1 MRKRLLL
8 VLFIFSLFLILLV
21 FFRVIDA
28 DELAF
33 LTAARETLKGKVC
46 YRDFFLPQM
55 PFSFLF
61 LIPFANWGITG
72 FFLGRILNLG
82 LGIIFGL
89 LLFKYLFLRIEGSDL
104 GEPKE
109 EMIRL
114 GFIFI
119 TLFYFANGLILAW
132 VPVNK
137 PHILVNL
144 FNLLSLFFL
153 YQEKYLLS
161 GLFLGLAG
169 ETRAIFLLF
178 LPFYLYYLYRFRNKR
193 GMGRLLLGFLLS
205 QSIGLYYFLSAPQ
218 NFFLDNIYY
227 HLVRGEIRDG
237 ILSRLFSDE
246 ILFGRFFTL
255 VKVFVLPQ
263 NFLLFILTVL
273 AFYHYRKNPQL
284 YHFEFF
290 ALILGITTFTLYYL
304 IVAPAH
310 FQYFIQVLPFLLI
323 FNLPFFLSRIPKKG
337 VKFPFLL
344 VTLFYLFGSAFTI
357 YNYAS
362 GLHPFYQRYR
372 IGLIKK
378 LVDEIER
385 NSIPEE
391 EILVFYPNLPVL
403 AKISNLSD
411 YETCPDF
418 SFAERFPAERRRI
431 LHLSSREEIRE
442 KIRQRIPRLVVGI
455 LGEEEKRFY
464 QLEAVGYK
472 KIKEIFDYEIY
483 KREEE

>member
-1 MRKRLLL
+1 
-8 VLFIFSLFLILLV
+8 
-21 FFRVIDA
+21 
-28 DELAF
+28 
-33 LTAARETLKGKVC
+33 
-46 YRDFFLPQM
+46 
-55 PFSFLF
+55 
-61 LIPFANWGITG
+61 
-72 FFLGRILNLG
+72 
-82 LGIIFGL
+82 
-89 LLFKYLFLRIEGSDL
+89 
-104 GEPKE
+104 
-109 EMIRL
+109 
-114 GFIFI
+114 
-119 TLFYFANGLILAW
+119 
-132 VPVNK
+132 
-137 PHILVNL
+137 
-144 FNLLSLFFL
+144 
-153 YQEKYLLS
+153 
-161 GLFLGLAG
+161 
-169 ETRAIFLLF
+169 
-178 LPFYLYYLYRFRNKR
+178 
-193 GMGRLLLGFLLS
+193 
-205 QSIGLYYFLSAPQ
+205 
-218 NFFLDNIYY
+218 
-227 HLVRGEIRDG
+227 
-237 ILSRLFSDE
+237 
-246 ILFGRFFTL
+246 

-378 LVDEIER
+378 LVGEIER